1 MARIKGRGHF
11 RHYGPGV
18 IGACKEGHSGPFD
31 SGAVP
36 MNPESDYNSRL
47 ITYAR
52 SLAGLDPEEILKKLG
67 IKHYK
72 KPILK
77 MPNAELI
84 KEFGKSAKNINKS
97 LFIKNVIWQ
106 TYEYIKAGEKPFDI
120 GNLRSFWYYIKDT
133 MDRVGAN
140 KKGDAY
146 NIVSNMFVLM
156 VKSGLFKYRDF
167 GFDDDDKGNRWLGG
181 KYAHIMLF
189 AEKTSYTD
197 LLQEV
202 NRNFDITTIAVG
214 GQSSYLSVEY
224 FVKELS
230 NAGIDLAKE
239 FIIFSIVDFDPA
251 GDIIATNFTDNLD
264 DNGIKHIKTFAGQF
278 YKNFKR
284 RDLVIPANMDPE
296 QRKRVY
302 RLPLSVRKSGQAAK
316 WAARTGGVNGKKSIE
331 HGIETIVMSKAQ
343 ILELFETELAKTVTI
358 DLEAI
363 AKYREMKNLKN
374 QTQAW
379 AVKKLQLEG

>member
-1 MARIKGRGHF
+1 MTA
-11 RHYGPGV
+11 
-18 IGACKEGHSGPFD
+18 
-31 SGAVP
+31 
-36 MNPESDYNSRL
+36 PERL
-47 ITYAR
+47 IQYAR
-52 SLAGLDPEEILKKLG
+52 RLAAAKLDTAAILKKLG
-67 IKHYK
+67 IKQYK
-72 KPILK
+72 KNILK
-77 MPNAELI
+77 MSKDELF
-84 KEFGKSAKNINKS
+84 KEFGRSLKTLNKS

-106 TYEYIKAGEKPFDI
+106 TYGYIKTGAKPFDV
-120 GNLRSFWYYIKDT
+120 GNIRSFWYYIKDT
-133 MDRVGAN
+133 MDRIGAN

-167 GFDDDDKGNRWLGG
+167 GFDDDDKGNRQIGG
-181 KYAHIMLF
+181 KHAHIILF

-197 LLQEV
+197 ILKEV
-202 NRNFDITTIAVG
+202 NRDFDITTIAVG
-214 GQSSYLSVEY
+214 GQSSYLSIEY
-224 FVKELS
+224 FVKEM
-230 NAGIDLAKE
+230 ADQKIDLSKQ

-251 GDIIATNFTDNLD
+251 GDIIATNFADNLD
-264 DNGIKHIKTFAGQF
+264 DNGIKNIKTFAGQF

-284 RDLVIPANMDPE
+284 NDLVIPANMDPQ

-331 HGIETIVMSKAQ
+331 HGIETIVMPKAQ
-343 ILELFETELAKTVTI
+343 LLELFERELSEVISI

-363 AKYREMKNLKN
+363 AKYREMKTLNSKM
-374 QTQAW
+374 QAW

>member
-1 MARIKGRGHF
+1 MARIKRRRHF
-11 RHYGPGV
+11 RHYGPAV

-31 SGAVP
+31 SGAAP
-36 MNPESDYNSRL
+36 MNPKSDYNSRL

-156 VKSGLFKYRDF
+156 VKSGLFQYRDF
-167 GFDDDDKGNRWLGG
+167 GFDDDDKGNRWIGG
-181 KYAHIMLF
+181 KYAHVILF

-224 FVKELS
+224 FVKELAD
-230 NAGIDLAKE
+230 AGIDLAKE

-264 DNGIKHIKTFAGQF
+264 DNGIKHIKIFAGQF

-316 WAARTGGVNGKKSIE
+316 WAARTGGVNGKKSIDY
-331 HGIETIVMSKAQ
+331 GIETIVMSKAQ
-343 ILELFETELAKTVTI
+343 ILDMFETELAKTVTI

-363 AKYREMKNLKN
+363 AKYREMKHLKSQM
-374 QTQAW
+374 QTW

>member
-1 MARIKGRGHF
+1 MK
-11 RHYGPGV
+11 
-18 IGACKEGHSGPFD
+18 D
-31 SGAVP
+31 
-36 MNPESDYNSRL
+36 DSRL
-47 ITYAR
+47 LTYAR
-52 SLAGLDPEEILKKLG
+52 KLARLGQDEILKELG

-77 MPNAELI
+77 MPNEELL

-106 TYEYIKAGEKPFDI
+106 TYEQIKAGQKPFDI

-146 NIVSNMFVLM
+146 TIVSNMFAVM
-156 VKSGLFKYRDF
+156 VKAGLFKYRDF

-181 KYAHIMLF
+181 KYARIILF

-202 NRNFDITTIAVG
+202 NRDFDITTIAMG
-214 GQSSYLSVEY
+214 GQSSYLSIEY
-224 FVKELS
+224 FVQEL
-230 NAGIDLAKE
+230 ADIGIDLAKE

-251 GDIIATNFTDNLD
+251 GDIISTNFTDNLD
-264 DNGIKHIKTFAGQF
+264 DNGIKNIRVFAGQF
-278 YKNFKR
+278 YKYFKR
-284 RDLVIPANMDPE
+284 NDIMIPANMTPD

-316 WAARTGGVNGKKSIE
+316 WAARTGGIDGRKNINF
-331 HGIETIVMSKAQ
+331 GIETIVMPKAQ
-343 ILELFETELAKTVTI
+343 LLDLFEKELAKVMTI

-363 AKYREMKNLKN
+363 AKYREMKKLKDKM
-374 QTQAW
+374 QLW

>member
-1 MARIKGRGHF
+1 
-11 RHYGPGV
+11 
-18 IGACKEGHSGPFD
+18 
-31 SGAVP
+31 
-36 MNPESDYNSRL
+36 MNPKTDYTSRL
-47 ITYAR
+47 IAYAR
-52 SLAGLDPEEILKKLG
+52 ELSRLDPEEILKKLG

-77 MPNAELI
+77 MPNNELI

-106 TYEYIKAGEKPFDI
+106 TYEYIKVGEKPFDI

-167 GFDDDDKGNRWLGG
+167 GFDDDDKGNRWIGG
-181 KYAHIMLF
+181 KYAYVMLF

-214 GQSSYLSVEY
+214 GQSSYLTVEY

-230 NAGIDLAKE
+230 DRGIDLAKE

-296 QRKRVY
+296 QRKRIY

-343 ILELFETELAKTVTI
+343 ILELFETELAQVVAI

-363 AKYREMKNLKN
+363 AKYREMKNLKI
-374 QTQAW
+374 QMQSW